1 MKNNIYT
8 YISLAVV
15 SLMLVVASAF
25 LITAA
30 DAPIREAGGYLPLI
44 FGAVF
49 TWATAK
55 ALLMERRRE
64 QDRNKT
70 VSVDFTRKVRS
81 AA

>member
-15 SLMLVVASAF
+15 SLMLVVASTF
-25 LITAA
+25 LMTAA

-49 TWATAK
+49 TWAAAK

>member
-25 LITAA
+25 LMTAA
-30 DAPIREAGGYLPLI
+30 DAPIRAAGGYLPLI
-44 FGAVF
+44 VAAAF

-55 ALLMERRRE
+55 VLLMERLRE

-70 VSVDFTRKVRS
+70 LRVDFSRKAHS

>member
-25 LITAA
+25 LMTAA
-30 DAPIREAGGYLPLI
+30 DAPIREAGGCLPLI

-49 TWATAK
+49 TWAAAK

-70 VSVDFTRKVRS
+70 LRVDFSRKAHS

>member
-1 MKNNIYT
+1 MKNIYT
-8 YISLAVV
+8 YISISIISLVLAAAC
-15 SLMLVVASAF
+15 SFLM
-25 LITAA
+25 TAA

>member
-25 LITAA
+25 LMTAA
-30 DAPIREAGGYLPLI
+30 AAPIRAAGGYLPLI

-49 TWATAK
+49 TWAAAK